1 MTNWMKTLD
10 VDNNIPYKQNMVYI
24 VFSEVTD
31 DLF

>member
-1 MTNWMKTLD
+1 MTNSVKTLD
-10 VDNNIPYKQNMVYI
+10 ADNIPYKQRMVYI